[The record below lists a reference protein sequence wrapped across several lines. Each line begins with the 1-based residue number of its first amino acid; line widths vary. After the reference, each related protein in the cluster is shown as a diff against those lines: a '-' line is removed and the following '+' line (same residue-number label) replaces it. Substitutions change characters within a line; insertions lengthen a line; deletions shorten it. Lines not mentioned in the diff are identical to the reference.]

1 MTRSKTSF
9 FHERA
14 LLLSFVF
21 WGIALA
27 QNDGIMLA
35 GILDMDN
42 FDWAPNIFKVTVDLL
57 NDRNNGFFDEEMKE
71 VGPISYKLV
80 NSKCDEFEALSGYLD
95 VQPFD
100 AIIGARCSSASK
112 QLAWMG
118 AIDDVPQISMSS
130 TSARL

>member
-1 MTRSKTSF
+1 MTSI
-9 FHERA
+9 FHAQA
-14 LLLSFVF
+14 LLISLLFLEV
-21 WGIALA
+21 ALA

-42 FDWAPNIFKVTVDLL
+42 FDWALRIFIVAVDLL
-57 NDRNNGFFDEEMKE
+57 NDRNNGFFDEEMKDA
-71 VGPISYKLV
+71 GPISYKFV

-118 AIDDVPQISMSS
+118 AIDNVPQISMSS